1 MSKALV
7 MNGIQEKPGRQDERA
22 VYPAEGI
29 HNFKIP
35 KKTVPIFGTF
45 FYSIPTRHLEQQS
58 IQHIFLLCRSLLQ
71 MPMTKFNYGI
81 DKLTTA
87 KAIEISSG
95 KLNAALSDEAVRK
108 IQSSQRNVQRIVEDN
123 KTVYGVNTGFGILAN
138 TKISE
143 ENTATLQ
150 HKILQSHSVG
160 VGSAVPQEIAKLM
173 LITKVHA
180 LAQGYS
186 GVQLQTVERILW
198 HLENG
203 VIPVVP
209 AQGSVGASGDL
220 APLAHLFLPLI
231 GLGEVYYQGT
241 VHTALDVLKKLSVTA
256 IHLGPKEGLA
266 LINGTQFIL
275 AYAVKAVQRIHNC
288 LEAADIIG
296 AMSLEALTG
305 TKAPFDER
313 LHNLRPFAGNRLVA
327 QRLRLLLKDS
337 AIMQSHVDCG
347 RVQDPYSL
355 RCMPQVHGASRNAWL
370 HLKELTEIELNAVT
384 DNPIIFSADDTISG
398 GNFHGQSLALPL
410 DYACFASA
418 EIGNISDR
426 RCYLLL
432 EGKWGLPM
440 LLMKNV
446 GLNSG
451 FMIPQYT
458 TAALVTENKTLCF
471 PASADSIPTSLG
483 QEDHVSMGS
492 ISGRKLD
499 KVLDNLEYILAIE
512 LLTACQ
518 AIEFRRPLKSGE
530 ILEFTH
536 EYVRKFVSFAEED
549 RIFANDIEQIK
560 NIIADFSFVGRVSQF
575 AESRGVNLNKE
586 FDQFNLYS
594 QE

>member
-1 MSKALV
+1 MSKT
-7 MNGIQEKPGRQDERA
+7 I
-22 VYPAEGI
+22 
-29 HNFKIP
+29 
-35 KKTVPIFGTF
+35 
-45 FYSIPTRHLEQQS
+45 
-58 IQHIFLLCRSLLQ
+58 
-71 MPMTKFNYGI
+71 NYGV
-81 DKLTTA
+81 DQLTIA
-87 KAIEISSG
+87 DALNIASGKAKGVLNKKAIEKI
-95 KLNAALSDEAVRK
+95 NASYENVLK
-108 IQSSQRNVQRIVEDN
+108 IIKDD

-138 TKISE
+138 AKISKE
-143 ENTATLQ
+143 DTAILQ

-160 VGSAVPQEIAKLM
+160 VGKPIPIEIAKLM
-173 LITKVHA
+173 MITKVHS

-186 GVQLQTVERILW
+186 GVQLSTLERIIW
-198 HLENG
+198 HIDNDI
-203 VIPVVP
+203 IPVVP
-209 AQGSVGASGDL
+209 EKGSVGASGDL

-231 GLGEVYYQGT
+231 GLGKVFATDGNRVTQINSNE
-241 VHTALDVLKKLSVTA
+241 LLKQKGLEP
-256 IHLGPKEGLA
+256 IQLGPKEGLA

-275 AYAVKAVQRIHNC
+275 SFAIKAVQRLHNC

-305 TKAPFDER
+305 TKSPFDER
-313 LHNLRPFAGNRLVA
+313 LHELRPFVGNKLVA

-384 DNPIIFSADDTISG
+384 DNPIIFGSDDTISG
-398 GNFHGQSLALPL
+398 GNFHGQPLALPL
-410 DYACFASA
+410 DYCCFAAS

-440 LLMKNV
+440 LLMKDV

-492 ISGRKLD
+492 ISGRKLNQ
-499 KVLDNLEYILAIE
+499 VLDNLEFILAIE
-512 LLTACQ
+512 LMTACQ
-518 AIEFRRPLKSGE
+518 AIEFRSPLKSSE
-530 ILEFTH
+530 LLECAH
-536 EYVRKFVSFAEED
+536 DYVRQFVGFASED
-549 RIFANDIEQIK
+549 RIFADDINKVASIIK
-560 NIIADFSFVGRVSQF
+560 DFSFVEKVDEFAGLRRVD
-575 AESRGVNLNKE
+575 LNKGYE
-586 FDQFNLYS
+586 AFV
-594 QE
+594 

>member
-1 MSKALV
+1 MQMILISGGISHLTRIFEPHCLK
-7 MNGIQEKPGRQDERA
+7 MNVFNYGADRLTTGAAIQLINHSRQGVLSR
-22 VYPAEGI
+22 
-29 HNFKIP
+29 
-35 KKTVPIFGTF
+35 
-45 FYSIPTRHLEQQS
+45 QS
-58 IQHIFLLCRSLLQ
+58 IQ
-71 MPMTKFNYGI
+71 
-81 DKLTTA
+81 
-87 KAIEISSG
+87 AISASQEY
-95 KLNAALSDEAVRK
+95 VR
-108 IQSSQRNVQRIVEDN
+108 QIVETQR
-123 KTVYGVNTGFGILAN
+123 TVYGVNTGFGILAN
-138 TKISE
+138 TKISDE
-143 ENTATLQ
+143 DTQTLQ

-160 VGSAVPQEIAKLM
+160 VGDAVPTEIAKLM
-173 LITKVHA
+173 LLTKVHS
-180 LAQGYS
+180 LAQGFS

-198 HLENG
+198 HIDND
-203 VIPVVP
+203 VIPIVP
-209 AQGSVGASGDL
+209 EKGSVGASGDL

-231 GLGEVYYQGT
+231 GLGEVIYKGARMPAGQFLQKSG
-241 VHTALDVLKKLSVTA
+241 LSP
-256 IHLGPKEGLA
+256 IQLGPKEGLA

-275 AYAVKAVQRIHNC
+275 AYAIKAVQRMHNC

-313 LHNLRPFAGNRLVA
+313 LHALRPYAGNRLVA

-337 AIMQSHVDCG
+337 DIMQSHMDCG

-370 HLKELTEIELNAVT
+370 HLKELTEIELNSVT

-398 GNFHGQSLALPL
+398 GNFHGQPMALPL
-410 DYACFASA
+410 DYTCFAAA
-418 EIGNISDR
+418 EAGNISDR

-492 ISGRKLD
+492 ISGRKLK

-512 LLTACQ
+512 LMSACQ
-518 AIEFRRPLKSGE
+518 AIEFRRPLKSSAV
-530 ILEFTH
+530 LEFAH
-536 EYVRKFVSFAEED
+536 DYVRNFVSFAEED
-549 RIFANDIEQIK
+549 RIFAEDVNKITS
-560 NIIADFSFVGRVSQF
+560 IISDLSFVEKTNEF
-575 AESRGVNLNKE
+575 AAAKGINLNEGFGE
-586 FDQFNLYS
+586 FSL
-594 QE
+594 